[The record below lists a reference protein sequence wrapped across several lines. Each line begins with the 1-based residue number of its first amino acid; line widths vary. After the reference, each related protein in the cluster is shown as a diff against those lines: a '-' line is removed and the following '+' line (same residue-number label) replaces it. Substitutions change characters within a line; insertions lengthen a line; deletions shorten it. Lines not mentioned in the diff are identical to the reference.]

1 MGVWIE
7 TNIPCDTTAQLKVTP
22 YVGVWIET
30 SIEKLIKRNSEVTP
44 YVGVWIETT
53 YSVCILIPKES
64 LLMWECGL
72 KHLWIRGWRYINRV
86 TPYVGVWIET
96 NIPCDTTAQLKVTPY
111 VGVWIETSR

>member
-7 TNIPCDTTAQLKVTP
+7 TYVWREAYRERCVTP

-30 SIEKLIKRNSEVTP
+30 RRIFKPYQSFGVTP

-72 KHLWIRGWRYINRV
+72 KLFAPLICRMREDV

-96 NIPCDTTAQLKVTPY
+96 YHSEP
-111 VGVWIETSR
+111 